1 MIGRRRFI
9 TDNRNFLTMTP
20 TLPPTADALT
30 PLSDINPAA
39 NLLPIQCIAQQL
51 GLSADD
57 LIPYGHHMAK
67 IDIRALRPGSAQG
80 KLILVSSITPTPLG
94 EGKTVTT
101 IGLSQG
107 INRLGYRGVACIR
120 QPSLGPVF
128 GVKGGAAGGGCAQV
142 LPMEKLNLHLTGD
155 IHAISAAHNLAAAA
169 LDARLYHEQRLGHA
183 FSQQTGRPLL
193 NIDAQQ
199 ILWPRVVDLNDRA
212 LRQIQIGVGGG
223 SHGVARADHVEI
235 TAASELMA
243 ILALSENLHDM
254 RQRIGR
260 IILAK
265 NTDGQPITADDL
277 GVAGAMTAL
286 MKETVHPTLMQ
297 TSEQTPVLI
306 HAGPFANIAH
316 GNSSV
321 LADRLGLQLAEYV
334 VTEAGFGSDMGMEKF
349 FNIKYRQSGIAP
361 SCVVLVATLRSLK
374 ANSGVFDIKPGQPL
388 PAEILN
394 THIPLLSQGCAN
406 LAWHIQHARSYGLPV
421 VVAVN
426 RFPDDSAEELA
437 FLRDY
442 ALSAG
447 AVACEISEAFAKGGA
462 GTANLA
468 QQVIAACSQTTAP
481 TLPYPDNAALEQKIQ
496 ILAQRYGARE
506 VTLTPLARQ
515 QLDEITAAG
524 FAHLPLCMAKTP
536 LSISADASLKNV
548 PVDFVLPI
556 TSCAVSA
563 GAGFVRIF
571 AGDIMTMPGLGT
583 EPAYYHIDIDDEGRI
598 HGLS

>member
-1 MIGRRRFI
+1 
-9 TDNRNFLTMTP
+9 MTA
-20 TLPPTADALT
+20 LISPTADELARQTTVNHDASLQ
-30 PLSDINPAA
+30 
-39 NLLPIQCIAQQL
+39 PIQHIAQQL
-51 GLSADD
+51 GLTADE

-67 IDIRALRPGSAQG
+67 VDIRALRPGHTTG

-107 INRLGYRGVACIR
+107 INQLGYRGVACIR

-128 GVKGGAAGGGCAQV
+128 GVKGGAAGGGAAQV

-169 LDARLYHEQRLGHA
+169 LDARLYHEQRLGPA
-183 FSQQTGRPLL
+183 FSQHTGLPLL
-193 NIDAQQ
+193 DIDIQK
-199 ILWPRVVDLNDRA
+199 IFWPRVVDLNDRA
-212 LRQIQIGVGGG
+212 LRHIHVGVGGG
-223 SHGVARADHVEI
+223 TQGVPRDDHVEI

-243 ILALSENLHDM
+243 ILALSENLPDM

-260 IILAK
+260 IILALSLR
-265 NTDGQPITADDL
+265 GESITAEDL

-286 MKETVHPTLMQ
+286 MKDTIHPTLMQ
-297 TSEQTPVLI
+297 TSEHTPVLI

-321 LADRLGLQLAEYV
+321 LADRLGLQLADYV

-361 SCVVLVATLRSLK
+361 ACIVLVATLRSLK

-388 PAEILN
+388 PAEILRTN
-394 THIPLLSQGCAN
+394 IPLLSQGCAN
-406 LAWHIQHARSYGLPV
+406 LKWHIHHAKSYGLPV

-426 RFPDDSAEELA
+426 RFPEDSAEELA
-437 FLRDY
+437 FLTDY

-447 AVACEISEAFAKGGA
+447 AFACELSEAFAHGGS
-462 GTANLA
+462 GTTALA
-468 QQVIAACSQTTAP
+468 QQVINACAEASEP
-481 TLPYPDNAALEQKIQ
+481 KLPYPDSASLEQKIQ
-496 ILAQRYGARE
+496 LLANNYGARG
-506 VTLTPLARQ
+506 VSFTPQARQ
-515 QLDEITAAG
+515 QLAAITAAG
-524 FAHLPLCMAKTP
+524 FGHLPLCMAKTP
-536 LSISADASLKNV
+536 LSISADPSLKNV
-548 PVDFVLPI
+548 PQDFVLPV
-556 TSCAVSA
+556 TAAAVSA
-563 GAGFVRIF
+563 GAGFVRIY

-583 EPAYYHIDIDDEGRI
+583 LPAYYHIDIDDEGRI
-598 HGLS
+598 CGLS

>member
-1 MIGRRRFI
+1 
-9 TDNRNFLTMTP
+9 MTP
-20 TLPPTADALT
+20 TLPPTADALS
-30 PLSDINPAA
+30 PLSDINPDA
-39 NLLPIQCIAQQL
+39 NLRPIHHIAQKL
-51 GLSADD
+51 GLSAED

-67 IDIRALRPGSAQG
+67 VDIRALRPGGPQG

-128 GVKGGAAGGGCAQV
+128 GVKGGAAGGGAAQV

-169 LDARLYHEQRLGHA
+169 LDARLYHEQRLGPA
-183 FSQQTGRPLL
+183 FSQQTGMPLL
-193 NIDAQQ
+193 NIDVQQ
-199 ILWPRVVDLNDRA
+199 ILWPRVVDHNDRA
-212 LRQIQIGVGGG
+212 LRHIQVGVGGG
-223 SHGVARADHVEI
+223 THGVERPDHVEI

-243 ILALSENLHDM
+243 ILALSESLHDM

-260 IILAK
+260 IILAHS
-265 NTDGQPITADDL
+265 TAGHPITADDL
-277 GVAGAMTAL
+277 GVAGAMAAL
-286 MKETVHPTLMQ
+286 MKETIHPTLMQ

-388 PAEILN
+388 PADILN
-394 THIPLLSQGCAN
+394 TNIPLLSQGCAN
-406 LAWHIQHARSYGLPV
+406 LKWHIQHAKSYGLPV

-437 FLRDY
+437 FLSDY
-442 ALSAG
+442 ALSCG
-447 AVACEISEAFAKGGA
+447 AVACEISEAFAKGGL
-462 GTANLA
+462 GTTALA
-468 QQVIAACSQTTAP
+468 QQVINACAHASELV
-481 TLPYPDNAALEQKIQ
+481 LPYPDSASLEQKIAV
-496 ILAQRYGARE
+496 LAQSYGARDI
-506 VTLTPLARQ
+506 TFTPQARQ
-515 QLDEITAAG
+515 QLAAITAAG

-548 PVDFVLPI
+548 PRDFVLPI
-556 TSCAVSA
+556 TACAVSA
-563 GAGFVRIF
+563 GAGFVRIY
-571 AGDIMTMPGLGT
+571 AGNIMTMPGLGT
-583 EPAYYHIDIDDEGRI
+583 QPAYYHIDIDDEGRI

>member
-1 MIGRRRFI
+1 
-9 TDNRNFLTMTP
+9 MTP
-20 TLPPTADALT
+20 KLPTTANDLA
-30 PLSDINPAA
+30 PLSDANPDAH
-39 NLLPIQCIAQQL
+39 LRPIQHIAQQL
-51 GLSADD
+51 GLTAED

-67 IDIRALRPGSAQG
+67 VDISALRPGGPQG

-128 GVKGGAAGGGCAQV
+128 GVKGGAAGGGAAQV

-169 LDARLYHEQRLGHA
+169 LDARLYHEQRLGQA
-183 FSQQTGRPLL
+183 FSQQTGMPLL
-193 NIDAQQ
+193 NIDVQQ
-199 ILWPRVVDLNDRA
+199 ILWPRVVDHNDRA
-212 LRQIQIGVGGG
+212 LRHIRVGMGGG
-223 SHGVARADHVEI
+223 THGVERPDHVEI

-243 ILALSENLHDM
+243 ILALSESLHDM

-260 IILAK
+260 IILAHS
-265 NTDGQPITADDL
+265 TAGHPITADDL

-286 MKETVHPTLMQ
+286 MKETIHPTLMQ

-388 PAEILN
+388 PADILN
-394 THIPLLSQGCAN
+394 TNIPLLSQGCAN
-406 LAWHIQHARSYGLPV
+406 LKWHIQHAKSYGLPV

-437 FLRDY
+437 FLSDY
-442 ALSAG
+442 ALSSG
-447 AVACEISEAFAKGGA
+447 AVACEISEAFAKGGL
-462 GTANLA
+462 GTTALA
-468 QQVIAACSQTTAP
+468 QQVINACAHAP
-481 TLPYPDNAALEQKIQ
+481 EPVLPYPDSASLEQKIAV
-496 ILAQRYGARE
+496 LAQSYGARDI
-506 VTLTPLARQ
+506 TFTPQARQ
-515 QLDEITAAG
+515 QLAAITAAG

-536 LSISADASLKNV
+536 LSISADARLKNV
-548 PVDFVLPI
+548 PRDFVLPI
-556 TSCAVSA
+556 TACAVSA
-563 GAGFVRIF
+563 GAGFVRIY

-583 EPAYYHIDIDDEGRI
+583 RPAYYHIDIDDEGCIR
-598 HGLS
+598 GLS

>member
-1 MIGRRRFI
+1 
-9 TDNRNFLTMTP
+9 MTP
-20 TLPPTADALT
+20 TLPPTADALS
-30 PLSDINPAA
+30 PLSDSNPDA
-39 NLLPIQCIAQQL
+39 NLRPILHIAQKL
-51 GLSADD
+51 GLTAED

-67 IDIRALRPGSAQG
+67 VDINALRPGGPQG

-107 INRLGYRGVACIR
+107 INRLGYLGVACIR

-128 GVKGGAAGGGCAQV
+128 GVKGGAAGGGAAQV

-169 LDARLYHEQRLGHA
+169 LDARLYHEQRLGQD
-183 FSQQTGRPLL
+183 FSQQTGMPRL
-193 NIDAQQ
+193 NIDVQQ
-199 ILWPRVVDLNDRA
+199 ILWPRVVDHNDRA
-212 LRQIQIGVGGG
+212 LRHIQVGMGGG
-223 SHGVARADHVEI
+223 AHGVERPDHVEI

-243 ILALSENLHDM
+243 ILALSESLHDM

-260 IILAK
+260 IILAHS
-265 NTDGQPITADDL
+265 TTGHPITADDL
-277 GVAGAMTAL
+277 GVAGAMAAL
-286 MKETVHPTLMQ
+286 MKETIHPTLMQ

-374 ANSGVFDIKPGQPL
+374 ANSGIFDIKPGQPL
-388 PAEILN
+388 PADILKTN
-394 THIPLLSQGCAN
+394 IPLLSQGCAN
-406 LAWHIQHARSYGLPV
+406 LKWHIQHAKSYGLPV

-426 RFPDDSAEELA
+426 RFPDDSVEELA
-437 FLRDY
+437 FLNDY
-442 ALSAG
+442 ALTAG
-447 AVACEISEAFAKGGA
+447 AVACEVSEAFAKGGA
-462 GTANLA
+462 GTTALA
-468 QQVIAACSQTTAP
+468 QQVINACAHTAEP
-481 TLPYPDNAALEQKIQ
+481 VLPYPDSASLEQKIAV
-496 ILAQRYGARE
+496 LAQEYGARDI
-506 VTLTPLARQ
+506 TFSPLAYQ
-515 QLDEITAAG
+515 QLAAITAAG

-548 PVDFVLPI
+548 PRDFVLPI
-556 TSCAVSA
+556 TACAVSA
-563 GAGFVRIF
+563 GAGFVRIY

-583 EPAYYHIDIDDEGRI
+583 QPAYYHIDIDDDGRI
-598 HGLS
+598 RGLS

>member
-1 MIGRRRFI
+1 
-9 TDNRNFLTMTP
+9 MTP
-20 TLPPTADALT
+20 TLPSTADD
-30 PLSDINPAA
+30 LSPIPYASHDA
-39 NLLPIQCIAQQL
+39 NLQPIQHIAQQL
-51 GLSADD
+51 GLTAED

-67 IDIRALRPGSAQG
+67 VDISALRPGKVRG
-80 KLILVSSITPTPLG
+80 KLILVSSITPTPMG

-107 INRLGYRGVACIR
+107 INQLGHRGVACIR

-128 GVKGGAAGGGCAQV
+128 GVKGGAAGGGAAQV

-169 LDARLYHEQRLGHA
+169 LDARLYHEQQLGPA
-183 FSQQTGRPLL
+183 FSQQTGMPLL

-199 ILWPRVVDLNDRA
+199 ILWPRVVDHNDRA
-212 LRQIQIGVGGG
+212 LRHIKVGVGGG
-223 SHGVARADHVEI
+223 THGVERGDHVEI

-243 ILALSENLHDM
+243 ILALSENLQDM

-265 NTDGQPITADDL
+265 TTGGEPITADDL

-286 MKETVHPTLMQ
+286 MKETIHPTLMQ
-297 TSEQTPVLI
+297 TSEHTPVLI

-321 LADRLGLQLAEYV
+321 LADRLGLQLADYV

-361 SCVVLVATLRSLK
+361 SCVVLVATIRSLK
-374 ANSGVFDIKPGQPL
+374 ANSGAFDIKPGQPL
-388 PAEILN
+388 PAEILSTN
-394 THIPLLSQGCAN
+394 IPLLSQGCAN
-406 LAWHIQHARSYGLPV
+406 LKWHINHAKSYGLPV

-426 RFPDDSAEELA
+426 CFPDDSAEELA
-437 FLRDY
+437 FVSDY

-462 GTANLA
+462 GTTALA
-468 QQVIAACSQTTAP
+468 QQVINACAEAQEP
-481 TLPYPDNAALEQKIQ
+481 TLPYPDQASLEQKITA
-496 ILAQRYGARE
+496 LAQNYGARDI
-506 VTLTPLARQ
+506 TYTSQARQ
-515 QLDEITAAG
+515 QLAAITAAG

-536 LSISADASLKNV
+536 LSISADPRLKNV
-548 PVDFVLPI
+548 PQDFVLPI
-556 TSCAVSA
+556 TACAVSA
-563 GAGFVRIF
+563 GAGFVRIY

-583 EPAYYHIDIDDEGRI
+583 QPAYYHIDIDDEGHI
-598 HGLS
+598 CGLS